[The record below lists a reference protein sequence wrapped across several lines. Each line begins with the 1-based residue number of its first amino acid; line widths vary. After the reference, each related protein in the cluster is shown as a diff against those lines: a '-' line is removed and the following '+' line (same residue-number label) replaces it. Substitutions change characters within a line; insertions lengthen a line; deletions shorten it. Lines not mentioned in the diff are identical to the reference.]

1 VYTWEE
7 KVRIGSQI
15 ELLTG
20 RKTLQSWSVDE
31 SIAFYSE
38 GQLVGFDTP
47 LGAST
52 LWNVQLE
59 YLYNGRLS
67 GWIHLN
73 NILNQAN
80 PFLPGYNSQK
90 FRFQMGMNYAF

>member
-1 VYTWEE
+1 M
-7 KVRIGSQI
+7 RIGSQI

-20 RKTLQSWSVDE
+20 RNTLQSWSVEE
-31 SIAFYSE
+31 SNPLYSQGE
-38 GQLVGFDTP
+38 LVGFETP
-47 LGAST
+47 LGAT
-52 LWNVQLE
+52 ALWNMQLE

-73 NILNQAN
+73 NLLNQAN